1 MAELLPELCEEI
13 CRLLRDEGEYGLAA
27 FLPSMPVVGP
37 CECDGDHCQSFYTAS
52 RPTGR
57 YGLGHRNIALF
68 PERGMV
74 ILDVVHGAI
83 MFVEVLDRPGMKVP
97 IPAY

>member
-52 RPTGR
+52 RPAGR
-57 YGLGHRNIALF
+57 YGLGHRNIALS
-68 PERGMV
+68 PESGMV

-83 MFVEVLDRPGMKVP
+83 MFVEVLGRPGVKVA
-97 IPAY
+97 IPAC